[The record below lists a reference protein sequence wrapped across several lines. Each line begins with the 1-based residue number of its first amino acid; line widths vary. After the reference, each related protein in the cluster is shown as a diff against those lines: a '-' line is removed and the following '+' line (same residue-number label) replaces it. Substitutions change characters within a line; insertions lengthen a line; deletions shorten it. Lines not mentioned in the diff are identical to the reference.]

1 MSIVDVDVLLEDLE
15 EAAPCG
21 PNLEYDPAFM
31 ELEQS
36 ALGNDVLMF
45 V

>member
-21 PNLEYDPAFM
+21 PRLEHDAAFPD
-31 ELEQS
+31 L
-36 ALGNDVLMF
+36 
-45 V
+45 